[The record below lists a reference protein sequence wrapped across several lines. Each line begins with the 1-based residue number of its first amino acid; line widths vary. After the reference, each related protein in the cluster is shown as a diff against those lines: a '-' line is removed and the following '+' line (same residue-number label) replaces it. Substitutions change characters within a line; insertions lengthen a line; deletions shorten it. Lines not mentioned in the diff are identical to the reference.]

1 MLFAFFLIFAVVLMM
16 ILFLGTMFSLSEET
30 DEEERRFGL
39 TRNQLRLFAWA
50 TAILICLMGAIIEF
64 VIIR

>member
-39 TRNQLRLFAWA
+39 TRNQLRLAAWA
-50 TAILICLMGAIIEF
+50 TAILICLVGAIIEF
-64 VIIR
+64 VIMR